1 MDVQQWS
8 ERIGAVGVWAPTDV
22 LGVRDASD
30 LAVLLRDLGYGA
42 LWVPE
47 TLGRDPFAHLAHLA
61 DRASGLALATG
72 IANIHHR
79 LPGPMLQ
86 AANALA
92 EQTDSRFLLGI
103 GVSHQPLVE
112 GLRHVPY
119 TKPLATMR
127 AYLDAMDASPYL
139 APAPA
144 EPAPRLLAALGP
156 KMLALAAERADG
168 AHTYWVTPEHT
179 AAARAVLGP
188 EKLLCVEHKVVLTDD
203 ADLARST
210 AAGALAMYV
219 DLPNYRNNWLR
230 LGYTDE
236 EIDGRSPRFL
246 DAVVAWG
253 DADAL
258 QARVD
263 EHLAAGA
270 THVCIQALTPG
281 QPLRPDHDA
290 YRALAPSR

>member
-8 ERIGAVGVWAPTDV
+8 DRIGRLGVWAPTDV
-22 LGVRDASD
+22 LPVEDASA
-30 LAVLLRDLGYGA
+30 LAVLLQDLGYGA

-47 TLGRDPFAHLAHLA
+47 TLGRDPFAHVALLA
-61 DRASGLALATG
+61 DRAQDLVFATG

-86 AANALA
+86 AANTLA
-92 EQTDSRFLLGI
+92 EQTGGRFLLGI

-112 GLRHVPY
+112 GIRHVPY
-119 TKPLATMR
+119 GKPLATMR
-127 AYLDAMDASPYL
+127 AYLDGMDSSMYL
-139 APAPA
+139 APAPT

-156 KMLALAAERADG
+156 MMLDLAAERADG

-179 AAARAVLGP
+179 AVARAALGP
-188 EKLLCVEHKVVLTDD
+188 DKLLCVEHKVVLTDD
-203 ADLARST
+203 PALARTT
-210 AAGALAMYV
+210 AEGALGMYI

-236 EIDGRSPRFL
+236 EIDGRASRFL

-258 QARVD
+258 RTRVQ
-263 EHLAAGA
+263 EHLDAGA
-270 THVCIQALTPG
+270 DHVCIQALTPG
-281 QPLRPDHDA
+281 HALRPDHDA
-290 YRALAPSR
+290 YRALAPAG